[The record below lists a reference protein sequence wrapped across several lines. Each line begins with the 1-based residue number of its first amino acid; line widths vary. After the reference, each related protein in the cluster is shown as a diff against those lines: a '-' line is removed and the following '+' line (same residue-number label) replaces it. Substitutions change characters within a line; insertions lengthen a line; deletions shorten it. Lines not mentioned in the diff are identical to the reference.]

1 MAPPEDAPPGLARM
15 IGLEKHEHCRC
26 PYPWRGVRPQEA
38 LGGHKRSHIIADT
51 AFSSDGELYG
61 SASVSVNEE
70 QEQGYPV
77 AAAGSLDLNFPPAP
91 SEEA

>member
-1 MAPPEDAPPGLARM
+1 MAGKDVNPNTFVAALVFGS
-15 IGLEKHEHCRC
+15 G
-26 PYPWRGVRPQEA
+26 QA

>member
-1 MAPPEDAPPGLARM
+1 MAGKDVNPNTFVAAQVFGS
-15 IGLEKHEHCRC
+15 G
-26 PYPWRGVRPQEA
+26 QA
-38 LGGHKRSHIIADT
+38 LGGHKRSHIIADA

-77 AAAGSLDLNFPPAP
+77 AAAGALDLNFPPAP